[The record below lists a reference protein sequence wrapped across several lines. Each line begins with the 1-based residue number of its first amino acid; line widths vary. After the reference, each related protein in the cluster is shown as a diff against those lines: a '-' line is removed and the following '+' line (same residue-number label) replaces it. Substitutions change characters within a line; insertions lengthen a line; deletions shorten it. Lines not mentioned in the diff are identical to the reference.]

1 MHVLLFFLVSTYLRE
16 LNAAARDKTIRASLR
31 NDKLSR
37 EQEESGESGVDG
49 IRVEMH
55 RARVHLLVGEEREE
69 IEDRLKRERLH
80 M

>member
-16 LNAAARDKTIRASLR
+16 LNAARDKTIHASLR

-37 EQEESGESGVDG
+37 EKESGESGADG
-49 IRVEMH
+49 IKVEVH
-55 RARVHLLVGEEREE
+55 RARVHLLVGGSGRREE
-69 IEDRLKRERLH
+69 ADGGPFEEGLH